1 MDLAFLN
8 AVNWDLILDIAS
20 WGLFLIGGFA
30 VAVGALGLVRFPDF
44 YTRLH
49 AAGVTDTAGAEL
61 IVLGMLLQ
69 APNWLVA
76 SKLIF
81 IGIFLGLTS
90 PVATHAIAHAAH
102 MVGFMPLLG
111 SKLTYMDEDDTV
123 AGGGPGGGA

>member
-1 MDLAFLN
+1 MDFLD
-8 AVNWDLILDIAS
+8 WDLIRDIIS
-20 WGLFLIGGFA
+20 WALFLVGGFA
-30 VAVGALGLVRFPDF
+30 VVVGALGLVRFPDF

-76 SKLIF
+76 TKLVF

-102 MVGFMPLLG
+102 MVGFKPMLG
-111 SKLTYMDEDDTV
+111 PQLSYSEPESGDANDDK
-123 AGGGPGGGA
+123 AGGGAA

>member
-1 MDLAFLN
+1 MEFLD
-8 AVNWDLILDIAS
+8 WDLIRDIAS
-20 WGLFLIGGFA
+20 WILFLVGGFA
-30 VAVGALGLVRFPDF
+30 VVVGALGLVRFPDF

-76 SKLIF
+76 TKLVF

-102 MVGFMPLLG
+102 MVGFKPMLG
-111 SKLTYMDEDDTV
+111 PQLSYSEGRDEGRDGDDDKT
-123 AGGGPGGGA
+123 AGGSA